1 MPGLSPAE
9 QIKELAALLQQ
20 GLLTAAEFGALK
32 RQAIATA
39 IAGGVGAGARSTP
52 ANRVKLEPPA
62 PAAAAD
68 RGARGGGQR
77 VAARAVPEPTCVRS
91 AKRRAVGAGACAAAV
106 GPLPLDPR
114 LKVRHGPYSQSHVAL
129 GNVQSCL
136 DSVMVIV
143 GRFVL

>member
-39 IAGGVGAGARSTP
+39 IAGGVGAARSTP
-52 ANRVKLEPPA
+52 ANRVKMEPPA

-68 RGARGGGQR
+68 CGARGGGQR
-77 VAARAVPEPTCVRS
+77 VAAQAVPEPTCVRS
-91 AKRRAVGAGACAAAV
+91 AKRRAVGAGVSAAAPELRV
-106 GPLPLDPR
+106 LDPA
-114 LKVRHGPYSQSHVAL
+114 LKVRRGSHCQFGQLRLTLYWLVASLLENPYE
-129 GNVQSCL
+129 
-136 DSVMVIV
+136 
-143 GRFVL
+143 

>member
-9 QIKELAALLQQ
+9 QIEKLAALLQQ

-39 IAGGVGAGARSTP
+39 IAGGVGAGSDPGARSTP
-52 ANRVKLEPPA
+52 ANRVKLEPPTQ

-77 VAARAVPEPTCVRS
+77 VAARVVPEPTCVRS
-91 AKRRAVGAGACAAAV
+91 AKRRAVGAGVSAAAPGLRV
-106 GPLPLDPR
+106 LDPA
-114 LKVRHGPYSQSHVAL
+114 LKVRRGLHTV
-129 GNVQSCL
+129 N
-136 DSVMVIV
+136 
-143 GRFVL
+143 